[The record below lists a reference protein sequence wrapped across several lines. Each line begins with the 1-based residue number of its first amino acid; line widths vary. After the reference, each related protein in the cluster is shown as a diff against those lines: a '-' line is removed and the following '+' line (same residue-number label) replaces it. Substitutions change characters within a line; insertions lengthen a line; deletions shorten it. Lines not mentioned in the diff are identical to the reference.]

1 MSPRAAITTIFAL
14 NGAAFAAWYARLP
27 AIADR
32 LELGPGEIGVA
43 LLGAPV
49 GLLLAQ
55 GAIGGL
61 IARHGSYALLR
72 FCPVACAAVLLPALA
87 VSLPTLVL
95 AVTLTGAANGA
106 MDVTM
111 NAQGLAVERA
121 AGRRLFTS
129 LHAGFSFGALGGA
142 AAAGALAAVGV
153 GPVVHLAAWG
163 LVAAALAALAV
174 RGLLRDVG
182 VGAEGTAH
190 VRRPRLD
197 ARLLAIGVMAF
208 AALLAEGSVT
218 DWSALF
224 LDRVVGAAAGTAP
237 LGLAAFSLTMGIG
250 RLAGDGL
257 APRIGSRALA
267 QGGGALAAA
276 GLGLALAGAT
286 TPTALAGFALMGCG
300 LASLF
305 PLALR
310 AAGGEGAAAA
320 PALAAVSAA
329 GYVGFLVGPPA
340 IGGLAE
346 LVGLRAALLLACGAC
361 VVAAALGGVL
371 REGGG

>member
-32 LELGPGEIGVA
+32 LELGPGEIGIA

-55 GAIGGL
+55 GAIGAL
-61 IARHGSYALLR
+61 IAGHGSYALLR
-72 FCPVACAAVLLPALA
+72 FAPVACAVVVLPALA
-87 VSLPTLVL
+87 ANLPML
-95 AVTLTGAANGA
+95 AVAATLTGAANGA

-111 NAQGLAVERA
+111 NAHGLAVERA

-142 AAAGALAAVGV
+142 AAAGALAAAGV
-153 GPVVHLAAWG
+153 GPVAHLAAWG
-163 LVAAALAALAV
+163 LVTAALAALAV
-174 RGLLRDVG
+174 RGLLRDA
-182 VGAEGTAH
+182 GAGERAGHA
-190 VRRPRLD
+190 RRPRMD
-197 ARLLAIGVMAF
+197 ARLLAVGVMAF
-208 AALLAEGSVT
+208 SALIAEGSVS

-224 LDRVVGAAAGTAP
+224 LDRVVGAGPGVAP
-237 LGLAAFSLTMGIG
+237 LGLAAFSLTMGVG

-257 APRIGSRALA
+257 ATRFGSRALGR
-267 QGGGALAAA
+267 GGGALAAA
-276 GLGLALAGAT
+276 GLGLALAGAS
-286 TPTALAGFALMGCG
+286 TPVALVGFALMGCG

-310 AAGGEGAAAA
+310 AAGGQGAAAA

-340 IGGLAE
+340 IGGLAA
-346 LVGLRAALLLACGAC
+346 LAGLRAALLLACAAC
-361 VVAAALGGVL
+361 VVAALLAGVL
-371 REGGG
+371 HERG